1 MKLWKRQIV
10 LIFVTLILFQTHAA
24 ILQPMPEVIPH
35 RGGKAEQTE
44 NTIQAFQVCVA
55 LGAKTLELDVQVTKD
70 GLVVVY
76 HPGDLSANTD
86 GKGKVNEF
94 SYDELKKL
102 DAAYRFQ
109 KNESFPERGKGHKI
123 PLFEEVLTAFP
134 NVKIVVDLKSLPA
147 DKLVEAIAKIVQKHN
162 AWDRLIFYSTD
173 DSHLTYLKTHYPQAT
188 TFESRKNTVEELLN
202 ATGSNQLT
210 KTEKPIWFGFELE
223 RQGEFGEKLAL
234 GDAKYPIKFVMW
246 TEPGIKRIQEKLPQA
261 RFVMFGINTIEDY
274 KKAATLGA
282 YAVYSDAPTL
292 LFDFAKKQ

>member
-1 MKLWKRQIV
+1 MKILKKQIALV
-10 LIFVTLILFQTHAA
+10 FVTLILFQTQAA
-24 ILQPMPEVIPH
+24 ISQSWPEIIPH
-35 RGGKAEQTE
+35 RGGKAEQPE
-44 NTIQAFQVCVA
+44 NTIQAFQACVA

-70 GLVVVY
+70 GFVVVY

-102 DAAYRFQ
+102 DAAYKFE
-109 KNESFPERGKGHKI
+109 KNGTFPERGKGRKI
-123 PLFEEVLTAFP
+123 PLFEEILIAFP
-134 NVKIVVDLKSLPA
+134 AVKIIVDLKSLPA
-147 DKLVEAIAKIVQKHN
+147 DKLIEGIAKVAEKYN
-162 AWDRLIFYSTD
+162 AWDRLVFYSTD
-173 DSHLTYLKTHYPQAT
+173 DSHLIYLKTHYPQAM

-202 ATGSNQLT
+202 ATGSDQLT
-210 KTEKPIWFGFELE
+210 KTEKPIWLGFELE

-282 YAVYSDAPTL
+282 YAVYSDVPAL